1 MKESRRL
8 ELQAQLDCAVS
19 AGRESEAEAIRHTID
34 RETLECTAHT
44 AERLKRVELDVS
56 EIKETV
62 FDIKDEL
69 RDMKAA
75 SKTTDAHDKGVQEG
89 AHWVIEILKII
100 VSAGGGAAL
109 IKFLSI

>member
-8 ELQAQLDCAVS
+8 ELQAQLDQAVS
-19 AGRESEAEAIRHTID
+19 NNDTASADAIRHTID

-89 AHWVIEILKII
+89 AHWVIEILKLI

-109 IKFLSI
+109 IKFLPT